1 MKCRRKLN
9 MDFLFLNEIQ
19 KHNFSKW
26 WKFLLS
32 KRACLDTQ
40 ELKAFWSLSSWK
52 LLFLFGFHLKRC
64 MFFVS
69 RFIGRMVLT
78 AISSSN
84 APSWKPI
91 CKETQVMLQIHVLHP
106 YSSLRQV
113 LWPLPE
119 WRLYKWATVSAFN
132 HLVLAPF
139 SWAVSFW
146 AHRKCSHF
154 SFLGV
159 VLSVQSPIAFDLV
172 FDLAIFVHQG
182 EDFLHVASIWRVP
195 PTRRPSNWRSNQDSG
210 LPNLRQ
216 DCGCR
221 LLILLVKCNLFL
233 SKFHE
238 LVVPP
243 NLCGLFG
250 MRYPSSVCPKYYRL
264 DIFSMP
270 IK

>member
-52 LLFLFGFHLKRC
+52 FLFLFGFHLKRC

-84 APSWKPI
+84 APSWMPI

-119 WRLYKWATVSAFN
+119 WRLCNRQQCLLSITLFLPLFLELFLFGLTGSA
-132 HLVLAPF
+132 AI
-139 SWAVSFW
+139 
-146 AHRKCSHF
+146 F

-182 EDFLHVASIWRVP
+182 EDFLHVASVWRVP

-210 LPNLRQ
+210 LPNLRH
-216 DCGCR
+216 DCGCQ
-221 LLILLVKCNLFL
+221 
-233 SKFHE
+233 
-238 LVVPP
+238 VV
-243 NLCGLFG
+243 NFVG
-250 MRYPSSVCPKYYRL
+250 
-264 DIFSMP
+264 
-270 IK
+270 